1 MLCLRADEAE
11 TQDKMDVAYSF
22 ACADITNPSKENMGQ
37 ITQMIEKLIDA
48 GTKTL
53 PWGNQNDKA
62 LMITELKE
70 MAKTQLAGQIT
81 V

>member
-1 MLCLRADEAE
+1 
-11 TQDKMDVAYSF
+11 
-22 ACADITNPSKENMGQ
+22 
-37 ITQMIEKLIDA
+37 MIDKLIDA
-48 GTKTL
+48 GTKSL
-53 PWGNQNDKA
+53 PWGDVDEKA